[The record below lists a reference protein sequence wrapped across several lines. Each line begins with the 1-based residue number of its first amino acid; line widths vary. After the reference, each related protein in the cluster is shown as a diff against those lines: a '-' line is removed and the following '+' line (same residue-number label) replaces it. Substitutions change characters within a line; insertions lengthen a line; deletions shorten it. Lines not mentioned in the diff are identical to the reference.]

1 MFYVYVLRSIKDPNE
16 IYIGYTVNLRER
28 FSRHQKGLVQSTK
41 PYRPWKLIFY
51 EAYISKVDA
60 KRREKY
66 LKTAKGKRTLKLI
79 LQDTL
84 NQNRLPPKPKCMVRG
99 EDDTVQG

>member
-1 MFYVYVLRSIKDPNE
+1 MFYVYVLRSIKDLNE
-16 IYIGYTVNLRER
+16 IYIGYTTNLQER
-28 FSRHQKGLVQSTK
+28 FSLHQKGLVRSTK

-60 KRREKY
+60 KRREEY
-66 LKTAKGKRTLKLI
+66 LKTAKGKKTLKLM

-84 NQNRLPPKPKCMVRG
+84 NF
-99 EDDTVQG
+99 